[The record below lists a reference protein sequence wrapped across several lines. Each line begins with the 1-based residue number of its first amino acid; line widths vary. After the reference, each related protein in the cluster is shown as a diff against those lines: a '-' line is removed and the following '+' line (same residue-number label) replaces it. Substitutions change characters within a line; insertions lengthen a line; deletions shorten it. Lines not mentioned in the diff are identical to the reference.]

1 MPARFPALHNRPFRA
16 FWLSQ
21 TVSLTGTWMQNL
33 ALPWLAYTLTGS
45 PFLLGL
51 VGAFQFLP
59 TMLLSLFAGAVIDR
73 QVKVKVV
80 FAAQVTL
87 MLGSALLAALVFT
100 HSASYP
106 LLLGVALVMGMDA
119 VIKS

>member
-87 MLGSALLAALVFT
+87 MLGSALLAALVFLSLI
-100 HSASYP
+100 H
-106 LLLGVALVMGMDA
+106 
-119 VIKS
+119 I